1 MNTKQLKSVLTN
13 PDIFAKALNEDLE
26 NALKNSKI
34 IKGEIMMAKRYG
46 RVNTLSKYIKNLIN
60 EAEEVEVT
68 DNEIEGSTDD
78 VTESFRKVRRALKEA
93 EDALEV
99 AEEEGQDVSD
109 PPGAGGNHR
118 RDQRHR
124 YRKEQGAG
132 RSGHHL

>member
-26 NALKNSKI
+26 NALKNSNI

-68 DNEIEGSTDD
+68 DD
-78 VTESFRKVRRALKEA
+78 
-93 EDALEV
+93 
-99 AEEEGQDVSD
+99 
-109 PPGAGGNHR
+109 
-118 RDQRHR
+118 
-124 YRKEQGAG
+124 
-132 RSGHHL
+132 